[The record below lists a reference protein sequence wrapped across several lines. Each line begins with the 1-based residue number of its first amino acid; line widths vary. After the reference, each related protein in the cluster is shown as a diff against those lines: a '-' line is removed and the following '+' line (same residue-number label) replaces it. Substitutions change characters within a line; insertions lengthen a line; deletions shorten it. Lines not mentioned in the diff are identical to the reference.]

1 MARLSNT
8 FIGQQAYGQTSLT
21 PMVDV
26 ANGGQFGLLTDFPH
40 YISSTPY
47 VRRNLVCRVIELPRG
62 FDFLP
67 DAPKF
72 RAAVKA
78 MFELHPKAIDLG
90 NTKLTVE
97 SVDTAF
103 GGSGEK
109 LETPSNVTRGVVEPN
124 FTLVERQGRPF
135 SSILETWVTFLIMDP
150 VTKIPRLVTLA
161 QNKGKI
167 IDLLPDFI
175 GATML
180 FFEPDP
186 TFTKVEKAWLCTNM
200 YPKETPD
207 EEGKMDK
214 TSAGDLLE
222 FQLPMTALTQVGY
235 GVKLLAQQLL
245 NDINLTGANP
255 NTRPAFIDAIS
266 PDVLAASGFAEQLA
280 NAAATAIKV

>member
-1 MARLSNT
+1 MARFSNT

-21 PMVDV
+21 PMIDV
-26 ANGGQFGLLTDFPH
+26 TNGGQFGLLTDFPH

-47 VRRNLVCRVIELPRG
+47 VRRNIVCRVIDLPRG

-67 DAPKF
+67 NPEKF

-97 SVDTAF
+97 SVDTPV

-135 SSILETWVTFLIMDP
+135 TAILETWVTFLIMDP
-150 VTKIPRLVTLA
+150 ITKIPRLVTLA

-186 TFTKVEKAWLCTNM
+186 TFTKVEKAWLSTNM

-207 EEGKMDK
+207 EEGKFDK
-214 TSAGDLLE
+214 TTAGDLLE

-245 NDINLTGANP
+245 NEINLTGANP

-266 PDVLAASGFAEQLA
+266 PDVLAANGFAEQLA
-280 NAAATAIKV
+280 SAASTAIKI